1 MSPIEETIAKVVE
14 QGADRI
20 VETLC
25 DIVRFPSIVK
35 SDPREAGPGE
45 RDCQRYLQKRLEALG
60 FVTDLWDPDGP
71 ALYAKYKAARAP
83 TKAAPSRAVPIWL
96 AS

>member
-1 MSPIEETIAKVVE
+1 MSAVEDTIAEAVE
-14 QGADRI
+14 QRADRI

-45 RDCQRYLQKRLEALG
+45 RNCQLPSE
-60 FVTDLWDPDGP
+60 
-71 ALYAKYKAARAP
+71 P
-83 TKAAPSRAVPIWL
+83 T
-96 AS
+96 